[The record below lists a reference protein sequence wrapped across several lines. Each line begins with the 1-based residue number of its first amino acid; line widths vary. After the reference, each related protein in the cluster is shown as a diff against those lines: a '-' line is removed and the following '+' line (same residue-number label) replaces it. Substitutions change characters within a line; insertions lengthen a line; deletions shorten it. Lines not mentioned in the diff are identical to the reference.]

1 MAVVAVANT
10 STYIQGG
17 IEYDAYV
24 SGSNIVVNV
33 RLYFRRTNAW
43 SGQTHSSSVGEYI
56 CISTDPANYNY
67 SQTGSI
73 TVAGGQQDVWQGAFF
88 SASRTFDS
96 SRGGNTIYVGW
107 KTNDNV
113 SSYFTG
119 SNNIQITLP
128 TVNTPPTGLAGSNVV
143 AHIDGFTADVSITG
157 WGVGSGTRMK
167 SLSVWTYDPSSFVA
181 PRRVNR
187 AYGDS
192 LSDTITTNNTS
203 EPLGG
208 TLNITGNTRYTLGVY
223 AENGS
228 AGTVATRV
236 GNYTTLAYAPSLSA
250 TPIDDSS
257 VLITYSLQADGG
269 FYAKNVQYSLDGG
282 NTWVTGATIN
292 TGSATTSTFV
302 IGNLSPNTAYNV
314 KTRVSTTAGE
324 TNGNDVSFTTL
335 VGMNFLGPVNSK
347 SKSILKFYAPIN
359 RKSKLVKK
367 LYGPDENGK
376 SVLFYQA

>member
-33 RLYFRRTNAW
+33 RLYFRRTNTW
-43 SGQTHSSSVGEYI
+43 SGQTSSSSVGEYI
-56 CISTDPANYNY
+56 CISGDPANYNY

-73 TVAGGQQDVWQGAFF
+73 TVAGGQQNVWQGAFF

-128 TVNTPPTGLAGSNVV
+128 TVNTPPTGLAASN
-143 AHIDGFTADVSITG
+143 IIRGTESFTADVSITG
-157 WGVGSGTRMK
+157 WGVGSGTRYK
-167 SLSVWTYDPSSFVA
+167 ELQVWTYNASSLTA
-181 PRRVNR
+181 PRRYQPV
-187 AYGDS
+187 YGNN
-192 LSDTITTNNTS
+192 LTDTITVNNSST
-203 EPLGG
+203 GG
-208 TLNITGNTRYTLGVY
+208 DLVLVGNTRYTIGVY
-223 AENGS
+223 ATNGAANTGS
-228 AGTVATRV
+228 LRV
-236 GNYTTLAYAPSLSA
+236 GNYATLAYAPSLSV

-269 FYAKNVQYSLDGG
+269 FLRRMTCIV
-282 NTWVTGATIN
+282 
-292 TGSATTSTFV
+292 
-302 IGNLSPNTAYNV
+302 
-314 KTRVSTTAGE
+314 
-324 TNGNDVSFTTL
+324 
-335 VGMNFLGPVNSK
+335 
-347 SKSILKFYAPIN
+347 
-359 RKSKLVKK
+359 
-367 LYGPDENGK
+367 
-376 SVLFYQA
+376 